1 MSCGLGLLLA
11 SDTATLLLDACSLTS
26 QVAQVVQ
33 LSATNLTNL
42 VDLNALDVG
51 RLQREDTLHTNGTR
65 HLTNSETL
73 LLLVPR

>member
-42 VDLNALDVG
+42 VHLNALDVG
-51 RLQREDTLHTNGTR
+51 
-65 HLTNSETL
+65 
-73 LLLVPR
+73 